1 MPGQQPTME
10 QSTMQPSTTQQPI
23 TQQSGHTIFRQTALA
38 RALLAAAWAVLAV
51 PALPVMAATAPDPLA
66 ASGRWEGST
75 SGGARTPPMG
85 WNSWNAFRTEVD
97 EEKVM
102 GAAAVLVD
110 SGLAKLGYQHVNIDD
125 GWWLKRRQSDGRLQ
139 IRTNIFPS
147 AATGGAA
154 GTSFKPFTSRL
165 HAMGLK
171 AGLYTDIGRN
181 ACSQAY
187 DLHSPNL
194 PQGTAAEREVG
205 LDGHVEQDIHLYF
218 REWGFDYIKID
229 ACGLADFVPGSRL
242 VKEQG
247 YRAQAPLIDR
257 SAISRTDIG
266 AVRGRYEAVARALKA
281 ARPDGDY
288 VLSICAWGMANVRTW
303 GKDVG
308 NLWRTSSDITPSW
321 TSMLHNFDSA
331 AKRALYAGPG
341 HWNDPDILHIG
352 HGDFDADHLVEAR
365 SHFTLWAMI
374 NAPLLVSYDL
384 RNGPA
389 SLLGVLGNAELV
401 SINQDGTGHQGV
413 ITYDSDDAQIIVKT
427 LGSGQRKAVAL
438 FNRGAAPVPLVL
450 LARHLKLADD
460 APVVLRDL
468 WTKKTITFTGEQA
481 FTLAPH
487 ETLVFEAAGKRQLG
501 SGVYL
506 SEIPGAIN
514 VAVDGTVRPEL
525 DPTIHRM
532 IDPWSGSRSAGARAQ
547 YAGWGGAQADAT
559 PYGQTLQIAGQ
570 AFDSGLGVLANSR
583 LQVRN
588 DGGHGVL
595 QATVGVDDSAA
606 SADQSVRFY
615 VYGDGKLLAESAAM
629 RLGDQGQAL
638 TANVAGRKVI
648 ELVVRDAQA
657 GARQPLVVT
666 WGEVRLMHGAAA
678 SR

>member
-1 MPGQQPTME
+1 MPYRRSGSRELVQP
-10 QSTMQPSTTQQPI
+10 
-23 TQQSGHTIFRQTALA
+23 ALI
-38 RALLAAAWAVLAV
+38 RAFVAAALAVLAV
-51 PALPVMAATAPDPLA
+51 PGIALAGADPLA
-66 ASGRWEGST
+66 ATGKWEGNT

-97 EEKVM
+97 EDKVM
-102 GAAAVLVD
+102 GAAGVLVD
-110 SGLAKLGYQHVNIDD
+110 SGLAKLGYNHINIDD

-154 GTSFKPFTSRL
+154 GSSFKPFTDKL

-194 PQGTAAEREVG
+194 PQGTTAEREVG
-205 LDGHVEQDIHLYF
+205 LEGHVEQDINLYF
-218 REWGFDYIKID
+218 KEWGFDYIKID
-229 ACGLADFVPGSRL
+229 ACGLADFVPGSKL
-242 VKEQG
+242 VKDQQ
-247 YRAQAPLIDR
+247 YRGLAPLIDR
-257 SAISRTDIG
+257 SAINRTDIN
-266 AVRGRYEAVARALKA
+266 AVRGRYEAVSAALKA
-281 ARPDGDY
+281 ARPDNDY
-288 VLSICAWGMANVRTW
+288 VLSICAWGMANVRSW

-352 HGDFDADHLVEAR
+352 HEDFDANHLVEAR
-365 SHFTLWAMI
+365 SHFSLWAMI

-389 SLLGVLGNAELV
+389 SLLGVLGNAELIRV
-401 SINQDGTGHQGV
+401 NQDKSGHQGV
-413 ITYDSDDAQIIVKT
+413 VTYDSSDAQIIVKT
-427 LGSGQRKAVAL
+427 LGDGNRKAVAL
-438 FNRGAAPVPLVL
+438 FNRGATPAPVIL
-450 LARHLKLADD
+450 LASHLKLADG
-460 APVVLRDL
+460 APIVLKDL
-468 WTKKTITFTGEQA
+468 WSKKTLTFSGEQA

-487 ETLVFEAAGKRQLG
+487 ETLVFEATGKRLLEN
-501 SGVYL
+501 GVYL

-514 VAVDGTVRPEL
+514 VAVDGTRQAQL

-532 IDPWSGSRSAGARAQ
+532 IDPWSGTRSGGSRPQ

-559 PYGQTLQIAGQ
+559 PFGQTLQIAGKV
-570 AFDSGLGVLANSR
+570 FDSGLGVLSNSR

-588 DGGHGVL
+588 DAGHAL
-595 QATVGVDDSAA
+595 LMASVGVDDS
-606 SADQSVRFY
+606 SANVNDAVKFY
-615 VYGDGKLLAESAAM
+615 VYGDGKLLSESPAAT
-629 RLGDQGQAL
+629 LGGKANQI
-638 TANVAGRKVI
+638 TANIKGRKII
-648 ELVVRDAQA
+648 ELVVRDVRS
-657 GARQPLVVT
+657 GASQPVVAT
-666 WGEVRLMHGAAA
+666 WGDVRLMPSASAAH
-678 SR
+678 